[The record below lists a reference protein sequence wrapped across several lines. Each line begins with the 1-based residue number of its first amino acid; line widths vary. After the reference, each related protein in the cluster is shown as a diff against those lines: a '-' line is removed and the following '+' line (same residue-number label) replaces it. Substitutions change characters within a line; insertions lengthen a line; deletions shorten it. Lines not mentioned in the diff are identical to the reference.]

1 MMAPLFKRKPKPPPI
16 PLEVLL
22 RSKPVRNPAVK
33 WEKNEKGEVVLKV
46 KLAPSKPGLFSG
58 FVKRPTERKY
68 VLDEVGSY
76 VWELLD
82 GERTVGDVAELL
94 AQRFKLHLRE
104 AQASLLAYLRI
115 LAERGLIRLVAPGQG
130 SE

>member
-1 MMAPLFKRKPKPPPI
+1 MAPIFKRKPKPPPI

-22 RSKPVRNPAVK
+22 RSRPVRNPAVE
-33 WEKNEKGEVVLKV
+33 WERDEKGEVVLTV

-58 FVKRPTERKY
+58 FVKGPGEKKY

-82 GERTVGDVAELL
+82 GERTIGDVAELL
-94 AQRFKLHLRE
+94 AQHFKLHRRE
-104 AQASLLAYLRI
+104 AQASLLAYLRM
-115 LAERGLIRLVAPGQG
+115 LAERGLVRLVAPGQG
-130 SE
+130 GE